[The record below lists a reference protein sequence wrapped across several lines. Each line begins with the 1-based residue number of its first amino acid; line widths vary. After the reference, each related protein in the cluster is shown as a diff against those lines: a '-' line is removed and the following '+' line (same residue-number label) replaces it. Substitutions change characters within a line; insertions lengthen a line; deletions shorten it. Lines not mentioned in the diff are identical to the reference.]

1 MFDGSSLIMFDECVI
16 LSWNRNITCF
26 LCFINFGSEFGC
38 GLCPKLGWKVWSLG
52 RKLGI
57 DHMCEFRGKKYQ
69 NNLVFVGDFQCQN
82 DLVFSLMIF
91 SVKMT

>member
-1 MFDGSSLIMFDECVI
+1 
-16 LSWNRNITCF
+16 
-26 LCFINFGSEFGC
+26 
-38 GLCPKLGWKVWSLG
+38 
-52 RKLGI
+52 
-57 DHMCEFRGKKYQ
+57 MCEFRGKKYQ